1 METLNAM
8 ERIGT
13 DKKDRP
19 VEDILIEMTQI
30 FTDPFAEA
38 DEQVK

>member
-1 METLNAM
+1 M

-19 VEDILIEMTQI
+19 VEDIIIEQAQV
-30 FTDPFAEA
+30 FTDPYEDV
-38 DEQVK
+38 DEQVTQN